1 MRILVWQWG
10 RFGAGPRVAVDFAT
24 GFNALPGTDAVLSLS
39 TDAELLHGKQRPRCE
54 LPVPTY
60 ASVAGYLG
68 RMVRAP
74 AFVPWLARQVRALA
88 PTVALC
94 AMPGPLDLLMA
105 AALRRAA
112 VPFAVVVHDADLHPG
127 DGYILQMTL
136 QQQLVRRADAVV
148 TLSEHVRRRLTAQ
161 GLARGKP
168 MLSAT
173 LPPYML
179 PEPPPPPRMHGGK
192 LRLLSFGRLLPY
204 KGLDILADSLRRLLP
219 RDDLEVRIIG
229 EGPES
234 PILDALRRLPGVSV
248 ENRWVPEEE
257 VGTLLAWADA
267 VVLSHREA
275 SQSGVAAAAAAAGR
289 WVVATRVGGLAEQL
303 KDAPNA
309 RLCAPEPGSLLDA
322 LLWLMDKPA
331 DVTLAPAPA
340 WIGSIS
346 ALSAGLERTLGATK
360 SKQELLF

>member
-1 MRILVWQWG
+1 
-10 RFGAGPRVAVDFAT
+10 
-24 GFNALPGTDAVLSLS
+24 
-39 TDAELLHGKQRPRCE
+39 
-54 LPVPTY
+54 
-60 ASVAGYLG
+60 
-68 RMVRAP
+68 
-74 AFVPWLARQVRALA
+74 
-88 PTVALC
+88 
-94 AMPGPLDLLMA
+94 
-105 AALRRAA
+105 
-112 VPFAVVVHDADLHPG
+112 
-127 DGYILQMTL
+127 
-136 QQQLVRRADAVV
+136 
-148 TLSEHVRRRLTAQ
+148 
-161 GLARGKP
+161 
-168 MLSAT
+168 
-173 LPPYML
+173 
-179 PEPPPPPRMHGGK
+179 
-192 LRLLSFGRLLPY
+192 
-204 KGLDILADSLRRLLP
+204 
-219 RDDLEVRIIG
+219 
-229 EGPES
+229 
-234 PILDALRRLPGVSV
+234 
-248 ENRWVPEEE
+248 VPEQE